1 MNFHVFEGWIW
12 NFLGIVIESIPFI
25 LIASVASAII
35 QFYISEDLIARIL
48 PRNRI
53 GAYIIAA
60 LSGILF
66 PVCECAIV
74 PISNSLIKKGLPI
87 GVGITFMLAVPIIN
101 PIVVMSTYY
110 AFDKD
115 PKVVIVRVIGGLFSA
130 IIVGALV
137 GLFYENKSK
146 SILKGG
152 EFRALCDCC
161 FNRRNYNQ
169 SFKDKFIDLI
179 NHGSKEFLNISMYFI
194 FGALLSSIFA
204 TFVSNKNLE
213 GISAN
218 SYIGII
224 IMMLLSFLLSL
235 CSEADAFIAK
245 GFLANFGLAGVSAF
259 LILGPMMDLKNL
271 LVTLSLFERKFVFK
285 LFTIISI
292 VVFFVSFTLVVLR
305 L

>member
-1 MNFHVFEGWIW
+1 MNFNIFEGWIW

-25 LIASVASAII
+25 LIASVVSAII
-35 QFYISEDLIARIL
+35 QFYISEDLIATIL
-48 PRNRI
+48 PRNKI

-115 PKVVIVRVIGGLFSA
+115 LKVVIIRVIGGLFSA
-130 IIVGALV
+130 IVVGALV
-137 GLFYENKSK
+137 GLFYENKNK

-161 FNRRNYNQ
+161 LNTKKYNL
-169 SFKDKFIDLI
+169 SFKDKFVDLI
-179 NHGSKEFLNISMYFI
+179 NHGSKEFLNISVYFI
-194 FGALLSSIFA
+194 FGAFLSSIFA
-204 TFVSNKNLE
+204 TFVSNKNLA

-224 IMMLLSFLLSL
+224 IMMLLAFLLSL

-259 LILGPMMDLKNL
+259 LILGPMMDLKNF